1 MCLLADNSAMETL
14 PQLLHASLWTRSLTA
29 GQVARVEAETVVR
42 TLPLGVPVCRK
53 GEPVEHWIG
62 IIDGLVK
69 MTSMNSAGKTTT
81 FLGVTS
87 GGWFG
92 EGSLLKDRHRKYD
105 VVTLRESRVAYMPR
119 ATFEW
124 LLDTSIEFN
133 RFLLLQLNER
143 LGQFI
148 GMVENERLLET
159 DARVARS
166 LASLFNPLLYPE
178 QATDVQL
185 SQEEV
190 GYLTG
195 VSRQRVNQSLQVLER
210 AGLIRVEYGR
220 LRILDLDGLRCFPEP
235 SQAGMLGRATPP
247 ETAIAAER
255 ARSASSHSARSGV
268 ARPRKRSESSR

>member
-1 MCLLADNSAMETL
+1 M
-14 PQLLHASLWTRSLTA
+14 
-29 GQVARVEAETVVR
+29 EAETQVR
-42 TLPLGVPVCRK
+42 TLPVGVPACRK

-62 IIDGLVK
+62 VIDGLVK
-69 MTSMNSAGKTTT
+69 MTSVTPEGKTTT

-92 EGSLLKDRHRKYD
+92 EGSLLKDRTRKYD
-105 VVTLRESRVAYMPR
+105 VVTLRESIVAYMPR

-133 RFLLLQLNER
+133 RFLLMQLNER

-148 GMVENERLLET
+148 AMVEYERLLET

-166 LASLFNPLLYPE
+166 LASLFNPVLYPE
-178 QATDVQL
+178 QATEVQL

-195 VSRQRVNQSLQVLER
+195 ISRQRANQALQVLEK
-210 AGLIRVEYGR
+210 AGLLKVEYGR
-220 LRILDLDGLRCFPEP
+220 IRILDLEGLRSF
-235 SQAGMLGRATPP
+235 T
-247 ETAIAAER
+247 
-255 ARSASSHSARSGV
+255 
-268 ARPRKRSESSR
+268 